1 MWIALAT
8 PLVVMLGAV
17 GMQRLEPR
25 VLGPVTPT
33 SDDPL
38 QQPAD
43 APELAVS

>member
-17 GMQRLEPR
+17 GMQQLEPR
-25 VLGPVTPT
+25 VLGPVTPI

-38 QQPAD
+38 QQPVDAD
-43 APELAVS
+43 ELTVH